1 MDVQVMTNENLEAA
15 LEYARIGVPVF
26 PCRIRPEGKKK
37 AKSPYTPNGF
47 KDASTGIE
55 QIKCWWANHPDAII
69 GMPTG
74 KMSGLIVI
82 DIDPRH
88 GGDHSFQGL
97 IDKHGK
103 LPETLTA
110 ITGGGGTHYYFRYP
124 NAEIRC
130 SNSKLA
136 SGVDV
141 KADGG
146 YVILPPSGHESG
158 KSYFWDGDF
167 DLDAVAEMPSWLLE
181 LIENAGKKEKPDIED
196 LTKELVEGKRNE
208 ALASWAGTL
217 RYYGRTED
225 EIFGSLWATNQ
236 VRCKPPLSEE
246 EVWAIAKS
254 ISRYESDQ
262 GAELSVEG
270 APDVDL
276 TGIVS
281 QFHEE
286 DEPEYTAAQDPGE
299 FPRHL
304 LSVPGFINDVCDFM
318 LQTAPH
324 PEPIL
329 SFFGALCLQ
338 SVLAGRKVRDAQD
351 NRTNLYILN
360 LAYPGCGKDHPRKIN
375 SEILKAVG
383 LATGTADGFASGEAI
398 EDKMLISHA
407 TLFQTDEV
415 DTIITAMSGG
425 RDARIEMIM
434 NVLLKMFSAA
444 NALYLA
450 RLKAGQKET
459 PTIDQPSLTIYGTA
473 VPENYYQALSNKMLT
488 NGFFARMLVFESGAR
503 TPEQD
508 FTTMPIPDS
517 ICRMAKHWAEFL
529 PGEGNLSN
537 FHPIPLLVEHTA
549 EAKQLQRE
557 YGRKADEKYDQAQEH
572 ADLVTMAM
580 WGRAS
585 EKARRLALIYA
596 CSENPFRPQITPQ
609 AVQWA
614 SEMVDYATSR
624 MLFMASQYVSESEF
638 HANCQKLLRVL
649 RDWKAKKGNA
659 WMPFYRVNQKL
670 PWTERDHIEAR
681 TTLVNQR
688 RIEYLEQKTGGP
700 QKRLYRLAES

>member
-1 MDVQVMTNENLEAA
+1 MTNENLEAA

-37 AKSPYTPNGF
+37 AKSPYPPNGF
-47 KDASTGIE
+47 KDASTGTE

-74 KMSGLIVI
+74 KISGLIVI

-97 IDKHGK
+97 IDEHGK

-110 ITGGGGTHYYFRYP
+110 ITGGGGTHYYFRCP
-124 NAEIRC
+124 NTEIRC

-167 DLDAVAEMPSWLLE
+167 ALDAVAEMPQWLLK
-181 LIENAGKKEKPDIED
+181 LIETASQKKTPASSADGNDIQES
-196 LTKELVEGKRNE
+196 ERND
-208 ALASWAGTL
+208 ALASLAGTMRNRGMGEQEVL
-217 RYYGRTED
+217 AAILT
-225 EIFGSLWATNQ
+225 TNRL
-236 VRCKPPLSEE
+236 RCKPPLPET
-246 EVWAIAKS
+246 EVEAIAKS
-254 ISRYESDQ
+254 ICRYEPDQ
-262 GAELSVEG
+262 AVVIATEG

-276 TGIVS
+276 SGIMS
-281 QFHEE
+281 QFHDEE
-286 DEPEYTAAQDPGE
+286 EPDYTATYDPGE
-299 FPRHL
+299 IPKHL

-360 LAYPGCGKDHPRKIN
+360 LAYPGCGKDQPRKVN

-398 EDKMLISHA
+398 EDKMLISPA

-415 DTIITAMSGG
+415 DTIITSMSGG
-425 RDARIEMIM
+425 RDSRIEMITH
-434 NVLLKMFSAA
+434 VLLKFFSAA

-459 PTIDQPSLTIYGTA
+459 STIDQPSLTIYGTA

-508 FTTMPIPDS
+508 FTTLPIPDS
-517 ICRMAKHWAEFL
+517 IYRMAKYWAEFL
-529 PGEGNLSN
+529 PGEGNLAS
-537 FHPIPLLVEHTA
+537 FHPIPLLVEHTP
-549 EAKQLQRE
+549 EAKQLQRD
-557 YGRKADEKYDQAQEH
+557 YGRKADEQYDKAQEH

-585 EKARRLALIYA
+585 EKARRLSLIYA
-596 CSENPFRPQITPQ
+596 CSENPFRPKITPQ

-614 SEMVDYATSR
+614 SQMVDYATSR

-670 PWTERDHIEAR
+670 PWTERDHIEVR

-688 RIEYLEQKTGGP
+688 RIEYFEQKTGGP
-700 QKRLYRLAES
+700 QKRLYRISEP